1 MATSELNP
9 AAPSEPSSAQPA
21 NISAANGANQNSRV
35 VTKHL
40 RSNRL
45 KNQSEARGRR

>member
-9 AAPSEPSSAQPA
+9 AAPSEPSSAQP
-21 NISAANGANQNSRV
+21 NMSAAKGANQSSRV
-35 VTKHL
+35 AMKHL

-45 KNQSEARGRR
+45 KTGVDA